1 MRRVFLIIYFIS
13 LSYVSYSQEEA
24 ILSEENILSYQIKP
38 GDTLE
43 ISVYGEPDLNKTVKV
58 SEEGKIN
65 YPFIGE
71 VKIAG
76 FTIKDASTK
85 IEELFME
92 GYFVKPQVSVFV
104 REYANFF
111 VVGAVNKEGGYEL
124 KGNLAL
130 LDAIALAGGVKE
142 NADISKVKVIRKSN
156 GTQKEYIIDLNAQ
169 GKDFFLAPL
178 DRIIVEQFG
187 KISVLGEVNRSDNY
201 YLKKDATLFDAIAMA
216 GGARTNAN
224 LSKIKVRRKEGEKT
238 KEYILSLNEDSE
250 RFILKSGDT
259 IFVKSYEKISVLGQV
274 TRPGSYD
281 FKPGVT
287 AVDVIAMAGGF
298 TEIANK
304 NAVRVIRETK
314 ESKKKIFY
322 VPAGDI
328 LKSGDKSK
336 DVTLKEG
343 DTVAV
348 DESFF

>member
-43 ISVYGEPDLNKTVKV
+43 ISVYGEPDLNKTMKV

-76 FTIKDASTK
+76 FTIEDASTK
-85 IEELFME
+85 IEELLMD

-104 REYANFF
+104 KEYAKFF
-111 VVGAVNKEGGYEL
+111 VVGAVNNEGGYEL

-130 LDAIALAGGVKE
+130 LDAIALVGGVKE

-178 DRIIVEQFG
+178 DRIIVEEFG
-187 KISVLGEVNRSDNY
+187 KISVLGEVNRSDSY
-201 YLKKDATLFDAIAMA
+201 YLGKNANLFNAIARA
-216 GGARTNAN
+216 GGAKPNAN
-224 LSKIKVRRKEGEKT
+224 ISAIQVKRKEGGEM
-238 KEYILSLNEDSE
+238 KEYIVSLEKDGE
-250 RFILKSGDT
+250 RFVLKSGDT
-259 IFVKSYEKISVLGQV
+259 IFIKPYEKISVLGQV

-281 FKPGVT
+281 FKPGLM